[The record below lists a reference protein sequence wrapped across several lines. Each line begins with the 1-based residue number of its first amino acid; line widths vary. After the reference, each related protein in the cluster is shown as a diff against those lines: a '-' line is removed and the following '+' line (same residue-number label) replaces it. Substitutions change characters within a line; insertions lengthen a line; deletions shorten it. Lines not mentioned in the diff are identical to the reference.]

1 MFGFSLQKLLVLGLI
16 IAAIWYGFKWV
27 GKLDRDRK
35 ERLRGSRD
43 GGSPGSGDDKGGG
56 QDLAEC
62 ALCGTY
68 VTARLSRCPDGRA
81 DCPSVEG

>member
-1 MFGFSLQKLLVLGLI
+1 MFGFSLQKLLFLGLI

-35 ERLRGSRD
+35 ERLRGSRN
-43 GGSPGSGDDKGGG
+43 GGSSDEGGG

-62 ALCGTY
+62 TLCGTY
-68 VTARLSRCPDGRA
+68 VTARLSRCPDGHA

>member
-1 MFGFSLQKLLVLGLI
+1 MFGFSLQKLLFLGLI

-35 ERLRGSRD
+35 ERLRESRD
-43 GGSPGSGDDKGGG
+43 GGSPGSGDNEDGG

-62 ALCGTY
+62 TLCGTY